1 MLHFLYYEGLRLLG
15 LPAVAR
21 RARQA
26 GVILGFHNVVPLSL
40 APAGDPGVH
49 LSLEAFTDQ
58 VSWLARHYR
67 VIPLGEIVDRLA
79 AGRSLRGLAAITFDD
94 GYAGTLHYAWPL
106 LLQLGLPATC
116 FLVAGQPGAAP
127 FWWDHPTAALADSDD
142 REHWLTIH
150 RGDGPAIHATL
161 PAPTP
166 PIPSSHLS
174 ARWEAVSLAS
184 TTGLT
189 LGVHSYTHRNL
200 TRLDS
205 HELEHELLSS
215 RDAIRQRTGISPE
228 FFAYPYG
235 RWDRRIRDAVQQAG
249 YRAAVTLDYGLV
261 TPGADPWALPRVNV
275 PASIRPSA
283 FEAWAAGLAP
293 TLRRRSA

>member
-49 LSLEAFTDQ
+49 LSLEVFADQ
-58 VSWLARHYR
+58 VTWLARHYR
-67 VIPLGEIVDRLA
+67 VVPLDELVDRLTT
-79 AGRSLRGLAAITFDD
+79 GRSLRGLAAITFDD
-94 GYAGTLHYAWPL
+94 GYAGTLTFAWPL

-116 FLVAGQPGAAP
+116 FVVTGQPGASA
-127 FWWDHPTAALADSDD
+127 FWWDHPVAAKADVAD
-142 REHWLTIH
+142 RERWLTIH
-150 RGDGPAIHATL
+150 RGDGAAIHATL
-161 PAPTP
+161 PAPVP

-189 LGVHSYTHRNL
+189 LGVHSYSHRNL
-200 TRLDS
+200 TRLDAF
-205 HELEHELLSS
+205 ELERELVSS
-215 RDAIRQRTGISPE
+215 REAIRDRTGVAPL

-235 RWDRRIRDAVQQAG
+235 RWDRRIRDAVRHAG
-249 YRAAVTLDYGLV
+249 YRAAVTLDYGLI
-261 TPGADPWALPRVNV
+261 TARADPWALRRVNV
-275 PASIRPSA
+275 PASIGPSA